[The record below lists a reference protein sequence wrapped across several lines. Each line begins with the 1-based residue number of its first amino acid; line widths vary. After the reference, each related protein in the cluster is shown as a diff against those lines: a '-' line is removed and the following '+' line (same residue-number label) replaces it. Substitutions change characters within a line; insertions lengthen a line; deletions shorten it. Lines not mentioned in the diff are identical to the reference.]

1 MGKSAVQ
8 ESLPNLT
15 AVFLVALTA
24 SALLWLE
31 GDSPVGALVIL
42 SVVFTPILV
51 YFLTASFQAAVG
63 VMIAA
68 AAASHYVMPISGL
81 NVAPEHLAIAVLCII
96 LPIWLK
102 RDSQRPIWNIVDGL
116 LVAYILLNL
125 VSSVFMSVA
134 PGQNLRWAI
143 QQAMVI
149 LPYFLVRFFLTDRQ
163 RFEKAFRIF
172 VVIGTMQA
180 AYAIVCFFSSIFFG
194 TDFGMALDQY
204 GQIPGTY
211 GMQREANILGAYS
224 CGCFVTL
231 LVMYF
236 KAPRVRLLVGV
247 AITWA
252 AVMISLSRG
261 AIGAAGIVCLAAVF
275 YGTKKKLLSGQLLVR
290 VVVTVVLTTFL
301 LAPALAPSYS
311 ERATESAVS
320 DPMEDTNV
328 KLRVFQAAV
337 AMEDIIA
344 HPVLGNGTASFQL
357 SFSYEDLGY
366 GEVDQGAW
374 ISNVEMRVL
383 HDTGIIG
390 FAAFAL
396 FVGFLLVRS
405 WKVAQ
410 REFST
415 ELLALF
421 FSALVF
427 AITFQATEATLLSF
441 GWVHLGLMGSGLAAY
456 TARQRPSLVT
466 EARFK

>member
-1 MGKSAVQ
+1 MGKPAAQGSI
-8 ESLPNLT
+8 PNLT
-15 AVFLVALTA
+15 IVFLAALTA

-31 GDSPVGALVIL
+31 GDSPVGALAIL
-42 SVVFTPILV
+42 AVVFTPILV
-51 YFLTASFQAAVG
+51 YFLTASSQAAVG

-68 AAASHYVMPISGL
+68 AAASHYIVPISGL
-81 NVAPEHLAIAVLCII
+81 NVAPEHLAVAVLCVI
-96 LPIWLK
+96 LPVWLK
-102 RDSQRPIWNIVDGL
+102 RDSQRPIWNLVDGL
-116 LVAYILLNL
+116 LVAYILMNL

-134 PGQNLRWAI
+134 PGQNLRWAV
-143 QQAMVI
+143 QQALVI
-149 LPYFLVRFFLTDRQ
+149 LPYFLLRFFLTDRR
-163 RFEKAFRIF
+163 RFEKAFQIF

-180 AYAIVCFFSSIFFG
+180 AYAIVCFFSNILFG

-224 CGCFVTL
+224 CGCFVAL

-236 KAPRVRLLVGV
+236 KSPRVRLLVGV

-261 AIGAAGIVCLAAVF
+261 AIGAAGIVCLVAAF
-275 YGTKKKLLSGQLLVR
+275 YGIKKKLLSGRLLIR

-301 LAPALAPSYS
+301 LAPALAPSYI
-311 ERATESAVS
+311 ERAKESAVS

-328 KLRVFQAAV
+328 KLRLFQSAI
-337 AMEDIIA
+337 AMEDIIQ

-366 GEVDQGAW
+366 GDVDQGAW

-390 FAAFAL
+390 FAAFVL
-396 FVGFLLVRS
+396 FLGYLLVRS
-405 WKVAQ
+405 WKVAR
-410 REFST
+410 RESST
-415 ELLALF
+415 EMLALF
-421 FSALVF
+421 VSALVYV
-427 AITFQATEATLLSF
+427 ITFQATEATMLSF
-441 GWVHLGLMGSGLAAY
+441 GWIHLGLMGSGLAAY
-456 TARQRPSLVT
+456 TARPRPSLVT
-466 EARFK
+466 EANFR